1 MTLCYEN
8 FSGYK
13 CCHPLSTKIPH
24 ILYFHLR
31 LQCPQLLFHGKEL
44 PIFTCVKTKNTTVL
58 ESLLRATM
66 PLLTSPSHDELSSAA
81 MHFGSKQEQLWL
93 EQRRQEAVVEGILID
108 HNQRTL
114 LHTAVITNNV
124 KVVTLLLKVGNGNY
138 LKDQYEVNS
147 GMT

>member
-1 MTLCYEN
+1 
-8 FSGYK
+8 
-13 CCHPLSTKIPH
+13 
-24 ILYFHLR
+24 
-31 LQCPQLLFHGKEL
+31 
-44 PIFTCVKTKNTTVL
+44 
-58 ESLLRATM
+58 M